1 MRCDCIRTNQNA
13 RGSHMDALKSSPI
26 GDDRTRMRQNRIGVR
41 ANRMESVRIV
51 SECKRIVYDWPR
63 IVVNCVRIERECVM
77 IVHECIVL
85 ISEYM
90 RTVQECRNLWD
101 FPHPQSCRKDAHI
114 QRSWRLAWV
123 CTENKGKCNVPPV
136 QSWLPTHPHSRK

>member
-1 MRCDCIRTNQNA
+1 
-13 RGSHMDALKSSPI
+13 MDALESSPI
-26 GDDRTRMRQNRIGVR
+26 GGDRTRMRQNCIGVR

-51 SECKRIVYDWPR
+51 SECKRIVYDCPR

-77 IVHECIVL
+77 IIHECIVL

-90 RTVQECRNLWD
+90 RTVQECRSLWD

-114 QRSWRLAWV
+114 QCS
-123 CTENKGKCNVPPV
+123 
-136 QSWLPTHPHSRK
+136 